1 MTVDENIQMGA
12 FARRDKASVQE
23 DLSAIYD
30 AFPELKPLRRRS
42 ASLLSGGERQ
52 MVAMARALM
61 SQPRYM
67 LLDEPSMGL
76 APGMATFVFDAIPRM
91 TRDRGVGCLLVEQN
105 ARQALSI
112 ADRACVLRLGQV
124 VLDAPAADVDWE
136 RDLEPI
142 YFG

>member
-1 MTVDENIQMGA
+1 
-12 FARRDKASVQE
+12 
-23 DLSAIYD
+23 
-30 AFPELKPLRRRS
+30 
-42 ASLLSGGERQ
+42 
-52 MVAMARALM
+52 
-61 SQPRYM
+61 M